1 MPSLFRLI
9 FVLAVLAGLGFAG
22 MLALVYL
29 VEPTPRE
36 MTVNVPVEKLK
47 GR

>member
-1 MPSLFRLI
+1 MPSLFRLV
-9 FVLAVLAGLGFAG
+9 FVLAVLAGIVFAG

-29 VEPTPRE
+29 VEPGQRE
-36 MTVNVPVEKLK
+36 ISVTVPPEKLK